1 MEQLNRLHHPGDD
14 DDLFE
19 LCNYVSSNGITT
31 ITERAPESRAL
42 GIKPYS
48 TETETAFFRD
58 VESCNKRYDDYQNQ
72 ICS

>member
-48 TETETAFFRD
+48 TETETAF
-58 VESCNKRYDDYQNQ
+58 
-72 ICS
+72 

>member
-31 ITERAPESRAL
+31 ITERAPESEHL
-42 GIKPYS
+42 
-48 TETETAFFRD
+48 ELNLTAP
-58 VESCNKRYDDYQNQ
+58 KRKLLF
-72 ICS
+72 